1 MAQHTLT
8 ETIVLFAL
16 AAFCIIDG
24 IRRLV
29 KSDYVLSPNQWI
41 YIGIMKLTGRG
52 DLVDEVTERFLE
64 RNQRMKL
71 GLIYILAGLLV
82 IGLYFFMK

>member
-1 MAQHTLT
+1 MGQHTLG
-8 ETIVLFAL
+8 ETIVILVL

-24 IRRLV
+24 IRRLT
-29 KSDYVLSPNQWI
+29 KSDYALSPNQWI
-41 YIGIMKLTGRG
+41 YIGIMKLTGRS

-71 GLIYILAGLLV
+71 GLWYLLAGVLL
-82 IGLYFFMK
+82 IGLYFFEK